1 MNDGNGRPR
10 GRDVVSDPRSC
21 NCTWRT
27 VHSPLAFPVE
37 VAHTLPLLPFV
48 ASAMNQAGSRPAGPV
63 VPITGFPWAFGP
75 GCWKGR
81 SLPLGT
87 LSGGDSAG
95 QLGL

>member
-1 MNDGNGRPR
+1 MNDGNRRPR
-10 GRDVVSDPRSC
+10 GRDVVSDPRAC
-21 NCTWRT
+21 NCTCRT

-48 ASAMNQAGSRPAGPV
+48 AGTMNQAGSRPAGPG
-63 VPITGFPWAFGP
+63 VPIAGSLWAFGP
-75 GCWKGR
+75 GCWKSS